1 MTRRGLATR
10 AIRFV
15 LGTLLCAGLVLPLTA
30 QNASACD
37 VSYEYKP
44 SIDLKHFGHN
54 RTCSTSTSLGGV
66 TIVGVLALGALAAA
80 GAQAFKRGAAAAG
93 GPSGAPGSPSPT
105 LIAYLQATNLNLQ
118 ARASS
123 PPAAP
128 PGYPAQPP
136 YPGPPPQAY
145 PPGLGVQQPPP
156 AYGRPQQPPYAVPP
170 QPGPPPRSAPPGTP
184 DDAGP
189 HPTS

>member
-44 SIDLKHFGHN
+44 SIDLEHFGHN
-54 RTCSTSTSLGGV
+54 RTCSTSTSLGGA
-66 TIVGVLALGALAAA
+66 TIVAVLALGALAAA
-80 GAQAFKRGAAAAG
+80 GALGFKRGAAAAG
-93 GPSGAPGSPSPT
+93 GPSGGPGSPSPT
-105 LIAYLQATNLNLQ
+105 LIAYLQATSLNLQ
-118 ARASS
+118 PRMASR

-136 YPGPPPQAY
+136 
-145 PPGLGVQQPPP
+145 
-156 AYGRPQQPPYAVPP
+156 
-170 QPGPPPRSAPPGTP
+170 QPGPPPRSAPP

-189 HPTS
+189 SPAS